1 MASALAKAAG
11 GLGAGLALGLLMR
24 AARQSAYSFRDKVV
38 VITGGSRGLGLLMA
52 RELADERA
60 RLALLA
66 RDESELQ
73 RAEDELDARG
83 AEVLTVV
90 CDIRKQDEAR
100 AAIHRVVEEFGRVD
114 VLINDAGVMQVGPLD
129 HLTVSDF
136 DEAIAVHTYGPL
148 YMALAVLPHMLDRG
162 EGRIVNIASIGGKI
176 AFPHLLPYTTSKF
189 ALVGLSDGLRAE
201 LRRSNIFVTTVCPG
215 LMRTGSPINVRFK
228 GHNRQEQTWFTIS
241 DSLPGIS
248 INARRAARRII
259 EACRRGASVAYV
271 SAPSRLAVLVDG
283 LAPSLVAQM
292 MAAVNGFLPAP
303 HPDRAD
309 ESFTGRESQSQWS
322 PSLLTR
328 LSDRAAAAN
337 NELLGGN
344 GKKKSPEACDSRL
357 EA

>member
-1 MASALAKAAG
+1 MASAWAKAAG
-11 GLGAGLALGLLMR
+11 GLGAGLALGWLVR
-24 AARQSAYSFRDKVV
+24 TVRRSAYSFRGKVV

-52 RELADERA
+52 RELADEGA

-66 RDESELQ
+66 RDEAELQ

-90 CDIRKQDEAR
+90 CDIREQDEAR
-100 AAIHRVVEEFGRVD
+100 AAIHRVIEAFGHVD
-114 VLINDAGVMQVGPLD
+114 VLINNAGVMQVGPLD

-136 DEAIAVHTYGPL
+136 EEAIAVHTFGPL
-148 YMALAVLPHMLDRG
+148 YMVLAVLPHMLERG

-201 LRRSNIFVTTVCPG
+201 LRRSNLRVTTVCPG

-228 GHNRQEQTWFTIS
+228 GYNRREQTWFTIS
-241 DSLPGIS
+241 DSLPVVS
-248 INARRAARRII
+248 INGRRAARRII
-259 EACRRGASVAYV
+259 DACRRGAPVTYV
-271 SAPSRLAVLVDG
+271 SAMSRMAVLVDG
-283 LAPSLVAQM
+283 LTPSLVARM
-292 MAAVNGFLPAP
+292 LAAANQVLPSP

-309 ESFTGRESQSQWS
+309 ESFTGRESRSQWS

-328 LSDRAAAAN
+328 LSDRAAIAN
-337 NELLGGN
+337 NET
-344 GKKKSPEACDSRL
+344 
-357 EA
+357 